1 MTSVRVSP
9 VVSHVATWARW
20 SGHVLAGGRR
30 WCVLLMVRIVAVLAV
45 ALRMG
50 TVAGWEIVG
59 ARGTGM
65 WIARVSGVWRW
76 HARVG
81 LHVRR
86 HVVTG
91 RRRRMSL
98 LLGLLV
104 MLGWD
109 GYVRRWTVG
118 VGTTVGWSRLRIARG
133 GNWSRGRSCD

>member
-1 MTSVRVSP
+1 M
-9 VVSHVATWARW
+9 
-20 SGHVLAGGRR
+20 AGGWW

-45 ALRMG
+45 ALRVG
-50 TVAGWEIVG
+50 AVPGWEIVR
-59 ARGTGM
+59 ARRTGV
-65 WIARVSGVWRW
+65 WVARVSGVWRW

-86 HVVTG
+86 HVVAG

-104 MLGWD
+104 MLRWD

-118 VGTTVGWSRLRIARG
+118 VGTTVGWSWLRI
-133 GNWSRGRSCD
+133 SRGRDWSRSRSCD

>member
-9 VVSHVATWARW
+9 IVSHVAAWARW
-20 SGHVLAGGRR
+20 SGHILAGGWW

-50 TVAGWEIVG
+50 AVTGREIVG
-59 ARGTGM
+59 AWRTGV
-65 WIARVSGVWRW
+65 WVARVSGVWRW

-81 LHVRR
+81 LHVRW

-98 LLGLLV
+98 LLGLLM
-104 MLGWD
+104 MLGWN
-109 GYVRRWTVG
+109 GYVRRWTVSI
-118 VGTTVGWSRLRIARG
+118 GTTVGWSWLRIARG
-133 GNWSRGRSCD
+133 GDWSRGRSCD